1 VNPGDADRRAG
12 AVFEALADGT
22 RRAVLRDVASRGPR
36 TATELAAELPISRQA
51 VAKHL
56 AILREAG
63 LVSDERT
70 GRETRFSATLG
81 PLAEAETWLRTT
93 GASWDDRL
101 ARLEQRAHESRAEG
115 RGDPRAQDGRHG
127 HARAPTRRP
136 G

>member
-1 VNPGDADRRAG
+1 MNRADADGRAG
-12 AVFEALADGT
+12 MVFEALADGT
-22 RRAVLRDVASRGPR
+22 RRSLLRDVASRGPR

-63 LVSDERT
+63 LVTDERS

-81 PLAEAETWLRTT
+81 PLAEAEAWLRTT

-101 ARLEQRAHESRAEG
+101 ARLERLARERDGGAG
-115 RGDPRAQDGRHG
+115 RE
-127 HARAPTRRP
+127 
-136 G
+136 